1 MPEEAVVVS
10 TERGRRRSGRG
21 AGDDEGYGSTNAG
34 CWLPA
39 GRRFLPLPEFGFA
52 VRTLPSGLRR
62 RGDCNEGDRR

>member
-21 AGDDEGYGSTNAG
+21 AGDEGYGSTNAG

-52 VRTLPSGLRR
+52 VLTVPSGLRR
-62 RGDCNEGDRR
+62 RGDGNEGDRR